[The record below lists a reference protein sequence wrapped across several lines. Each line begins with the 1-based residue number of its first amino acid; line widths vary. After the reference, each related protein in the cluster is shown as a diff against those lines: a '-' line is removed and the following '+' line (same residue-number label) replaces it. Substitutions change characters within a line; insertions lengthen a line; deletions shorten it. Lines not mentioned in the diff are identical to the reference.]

1 MDFNIYHP
9 KYSVQ
14 CIFSSILYLRE
25 GVIWTQLPTKSTWVS
40 LDSFSCFH
48 SSCQFSLL
56 HSSEVQSLFFYP
68 ALLVWYS
75 FSCLSQ
81 AADSTLWFFLFPQVS
96 TTSNFCDWLCPGC
109 FNWTYCLITK
119 TYFLKP
125 IENTVFLLSPCF
137 MKWLQVCLDDC
148 VLPSQGHSKG
158 TVTPAEPQARS
169 SWLLTLV
176 HPTSMLFFY
185 RSPSASMWRSVSQK
199 TESPF
204 NDIQDLPRTAAL
216 Y

>member
-14 CIFSSILYLRE
+14 CIFPSILYLRE

-56 HSSEVQSLFFYP
+56 HSSEAQSLFFYP
-68 ALLVWYS
+68 ALLVWCK

-96 TTSNFCDWLCPGC
+96 TTSNFSDWLCPGC
-109 FNWTYCLITK
+109 FSWTYCLVTK

-125 IENTVFLLSPCF
+125 VGNTIPPFTMFHEVITGMLRRLCPPFSGSQQGDRDSCR
-137 MKWLQVCLDDC
+137 V
-148 VLPSQGHSKG
+148 PSQEQL
-158 TVTPAEPQARS
+158 TAYLS
-169 SWLLTLV
+169 SSYK
-176 HPTSMLFFY
+176 H
-185 RSPSASMWRSVSQK
+185 A
-199 TESPF
+199 PF
-204 NDIQDLPRTAAL
+204 L
-216 Y
+216 